1 MALSSN
7 RARNLSVGLL
17 IAGVFFFI
25 ATLVLGT
32 WSGFSA
38 ISFIGFYLLATGLV
52 CFVLLIQFQLRT
64 LAEQEKLDTSRLA
77 TDDKSSTIFAEQ
89 SKQPELFA
97 VAQKRLVLLEKWFIP
112 ILAALIA
119 AYQISIGVI
128 LLNGLRSTV
137 PDEVI
142 TRQPLLCSV
151 FLITIAFTAF
161 LLSRYATGMSTETKF
176 KPLRAAGSSLLG
188 GAVLCFI
195 VAICLALVQFQFPL
209 PLKVV
214 SYIIP
219 VLMILLG
226 VETALNVVLDIYRPR
241 LKDQYSRS
249 AFDSRLLGIISEPG
263 EVLHTVAGAIDYQF
277 GFKVSQ
283 TWFYQLL
290 ERAIIPLLLLSV
302 LVLYLLSTMVV
313 VNPAEQAIVERFGN
327 PLTDTNEV
335 RLYGPGILWKM
346 PWPIDIA
353 YIYPTE
359 KVKEIYIGYEPKLDA
374 KTGLPEPEKQ
384 LIWGKKH
391 YEEEYDLIVASP
403 ASNVGPSEGVVPI
416 SLVKANIPVQ
426 YKIKNLY
433 DFMYNHSEPEKL
445 LEAICYGELAQYA
458 ASAKVEA
465 DTPEDFQT
473 SILGAGR
480 ETAKQVLT
488 ERIQARANEEGL
500 GVEIVF
506 VGMQGIH
513 PPVEVAE
520 DYQRV
525 IAAVQEQ
532 QAAVLNAQGFLNNI
546 LGNLAGSVEYAEQL
560 YKLAV
565 RLEQAQKTEP
575 QAREQLA
582 EQLDKAFINAGGN
595 IFKTLAEAKSYAF
608 EKATL
613 SEADSK
619 RFADQLKP
627 YLAAKDIYRENLR
640 LEVFED
646 DLLRKIRKYVVI
658 ADPND
663 SQVFI
668 VDVKEKLTTDLY
680 DITGLE
686 APEEQ

>member
-1 MALSSN
+1 MVLSSN
-7 RARNLSVGLL
+7 RARNLSIGLL
-17 IAGVFFFI
+17 SAGSFFFI
-25 ATLVLGT
+25 ATLILGT

-38 ISFIGFYLLATGLV
+38 ISFIGFYLLATALI

-64 LAEQEKLDTSRLA
+64 LAEQEKLDTTQLGGEG
-77 TDDKSSTIFAEQ
+77 KSGTIFAEQ
-89 SKQPELFA
+89 GKQPELFA
-97 VAQKRLVLLEKWFIP
+97 IAQKRLALFEKWFIAM
-112 ILAALIA
+112 LAAIIA
-119 AYQISIGVI
+119 AYQISLGIV
-128 LLNGLRSTV
+128 LLNRLRSTV
-137 PDEVI
+137 PEEVVI
-142 TRQPLLCSV
+142 RQPLLCAV
-151 FLITIAFTAF
+151 FLITIAFAAF
-161 LLSRYATGMSTETKF
+161 LLSRYATGLSTEPKF
-176 KPLRAAGSSLLG
+176 KPLRAAGSSMLG

-195 VAICLALVQFQFPL
+195 AAISLALVQFKFPL
-209 PLKVV
+209 PLKVL

-219 VLMILLG
+219 ILLILLG

-290 ERAIIPLLLLSV
+290 ERAVVPLLLLSIV
-302 LVLYLLSTMVV
+302 VLYLLSTMVV
-313 VNPAEQAIVERFGN
+313 VNTGEQAIVERFGN
-327 PLTDTNEV
+327 PFTEANDV
-335 RLYGPGILWKM
+335 REYGPGIVWKL

-353 YIYPTE
+353 YKYPTE
-359 KVKEIYIGYEPKLDA
+359 KVKEIYIGYEPKLDE

-391 YEEEYDLIVASP
+391 YQEEYDLIVASP
-403 ASNVGPSEGVVPI
+403 ASNVGPSEGVVPVSI
-416 SLVKANIPVQ
+416 VKANIPVQ
-426 YKIKNLY
+426 YKINNLY
-433 DFMYNHSEPEKL
+433 DYMYNHKEPEKL
-445 LEAICYGELAQYA
+445 LEAICYGELTQYA
-458 ASAKVEA
+458 ASAQVEA
-465 DTPEDFQT
+465 DTPQELEK
-473 SILGAGR
+473 SILGVGR
-480 ETAKQVLT
+480 ETAKEVLT
-488 ERIQARANEEGL
+488 RRIQQRADEERL

-513 PPVEVAE
+513 PPVDVAE
-520 DYQRV
+520 DYQKV
-525 IAAVQEQ
+525 IASVQDQ
-532 QAAVLNAQGFLNNI
+532 QAAILNAQGSVNDT

-565 RLEQAQKTEP
+565 RLEQAQKSEP
-575 QAREQLA
+575 QVREQLA
-582 EQLDKAFINAGGN
+582 EQLDKAFLNAGGD
-595 IFKTLAEAKSYAF
+595 IFKTLADAKSYAY

-627 YLAAKDIYRENLR
+627 YLVAKDIYRENLR

-646 DLLRKIRKYVVI
+646 DLLKKIRKYVVI

-663 SQVFI
+663 SQVYI
-668 VDVKEKLTTDLY
+668 VDMKEQLAPGLY

-686 APEEQ
+686 APKEQ

>member
-7 RARNLSVGLL
+7 RARNLSIVLL
-17 IAGVFFFI
+17 AAGAFFFI
-25 ATLVLGT
+25 VTLILGT

-38 ISFIGFYLLATGLV
+38 ISFIGLYLLATALV
-52 CFVLLIQFQLRT
+52 CFVLLIQYQLRT
-64 LAEQEKLDTSRLA
+64 LAEQEKLDTTEL
-77 TDDKSSTIFAEQ
+77 TGEGKSGTIFAEQ
-89 SKQPELFA
+89 GKQAELFA
-97 VAQKRLVLLEKWFIP
+97 VAQKRLALFEKWFIP
-112 ILAALIA
+112 ILAAIIA
-119 AYQISIGVI
+119 AYQVGIGII

-137 PDEVI
+137 PEEIV
-142 TRQPLLCSV
+142 TRQPLLCAV
-151 FLITIAFTAF
+151 FLITIFLTAF
-161 LLSRYATGMSTETKF
+161 LLSRYTTGMSTEAKF
-176 KPLRAAGSSLLG
+176 KPLRAAGSSMLG
-188 GAVLCFI
+188 GAVLCF
-195 VAICLALVQFQFPL
+195 VAAICLALVQFKFPL
-209 PLKVV
+209 PLKVF

-219 VLMILLG
+219 ALLILLG
-226 VETALNVVLDIYRPR
+226 IETALNVVLDIYRPR

-290 ERAIIPLLLLSV
+290 ERAIVPLLLLSV

-327 PLTDTNEV
+327 PLTDTNDV
-335 RLYGPGILWKM
+335 RLYGPGIVWKL

-353 YIYPTE
+353 YKYPTE
-359 KVKEIYIGYEPKLDA
+359 KVKEIYIGYEPKLNE
-374 KTGLPEPEKQ
+374 KTGLPEPETQ

-403 ASNVGPSEGVVPI
+403 ASNVGPSEGVVPV

-433 DFMYNHSEPEKL
+433 DFIYNHSEPEKL
-445 LEAICYGELAQYA
+445 LEAICYGELAKYA
-458 ASAKVEA
+458 ASAQVEA
-465 DTPEDFQT
+465 DTPQELQT

-480 ETAKQVLT
+480 ETAKEVLT
-488 ERIQARANEEGL
+488 KRIQQRADEEGL

-520 DYQRV
+520 DYQKV
-525 IAAVQEQ
+525 IASVQDQ
-532 QAAVLNAQGFLNNI
+532 QAAVLDAQGSLNNT

-565 RLEQAQKTEP
+565 RLEAQKEEP
-575 QAREQLA
+575 QVRRQLA
-582 EQLDKAFINAGGN
+582 EQLDKAFMNAGGD
-595 IFKTLAEAKSYAF
+595 IFKTLADAKSYAY

-627 YLAAKDIYRENLR
+627 YLVAKDIYRENLR

-646 DLLRKIRKYVVI
+646 EQLAKIRKYIVI
-658 ADPND
+658 SDPND
-663 SQVFI
+663 YHVYI
-668 VDVKEKLTTDLY
+668 MDMKEQLTPGLY

-686 APEEQ
+686 APKEQ

>member
-7 RARNLSVGLL
+7 RARNLSVALL
-17 IAGVFFFI
+17 IVSTFFFI
-25 ATLVLGT
+25 ITLVLGT

-38 ISFIGFYLLATGLV
+38 ISSIGFYLLTTALV

-77 TDDKSSTIFAEQ
+77 ADSKAETIFAEQ
-89 SKQPELFA
+89 ASQPGLFA
-97 VAQKRLVLLEKWFIP
+97 VAQKRLAILEKWFIP
-112 ILAALIA
+112 ILATIIA
-119 AYQISIGVI
+119 AYQVSIGII
-128 LLNGLRSTV
+128 LLYALRS
-137 PDEVI
+137 PLSGEVV
-142 TRQPLLCSV
+142 TRQPLLCAV
-151 FLITIAFTAF
+151 LLITIAFTAF
-161 LLSRYATGMSTETKF
+161 LLSRYATGMSTEAKF
-176 KPLRAAGSSLLG
+176 KPMRAAGSSMLG
-188 GAVLCFI
+188 GAVLCFV
-195 VAICLALVQFQFPL
+195 VAICLALVQFKFPT
-209 PLKVV
+209 PIKVV

-219 VLMILLG
+219 ILLVLLG
-226 VETALNVVLDIYRPR
+226 AETAANVVLDIYRPR
-241 LKDQYSRS
+241 IKGQYSRA

-290 ERAIIPLLLLSV
+290 ERAIIPLILLSV
-302 LVLYLLSTMVV
+302 LALYLLSTMVV

-335 RLYGPGILWKM
+335 RLYGPGIVWKM

-353 YIYPTE
+353 YKYPTE
-359 KVKEIYIGYEPKLDA
+359 KVREIHIGYQPKVDA
-374 KTGLPEPEKQ
+374 KTGLPESETQ

-391 YEEEYDLIVASP
+391 YEQEHDLIVASRVSDIEP
-403 ASNVGPSEGVVPI
+403 GAGVVPV
-416 SLVKANIPVQ
+416 SLVKANVPVQ

-433 DFMYNHSEPEKL
+433 EFMYNHNEPEKL
-445 LEAICYGELAQYA
+445 LEAICYGELAKFG
-458 ASAKVEA
+458 ASAKVEV
-465 DTPEDFQT
+465 DSPEDLQT

-480 ETAKQVLT
+480 EKAKQVLT
-488 ERIQARANEEGL
+488 ERIQARADQQGL

-506 VGMQGIH
+506 VGLQGIH
-513 PPVEVAE
+513 PPVDVSA
-520 DYQRV
+520 DYQKV
-525 IAAVQEQ
+525 IAAVQQKE
-532 QAAVLNAQGFLNNI
+532 AAVLDAQTVLNST
-546 LGNLAGSVEYAEQL
+546 LGNLAGSVNYAEQL
-560 YKLAV
+560 YKLAMKF
-565 RLEQAQKTEP
+565 EQTRQSDTES
-575 QAREQLA
+575 REQLA
-582 EQLDKAFINAGGN
+582 EQLDKSFTNAGGD
-595 IFKTLAEAKSYAF
+595 IFKTLAEAKGYAF

-627 YLAAKDIYRENLR
+627 YIVAKEIYRKNLR

-646 DLLRKIRKYVVI
+646 KPLRKIRKYVII

-663 SQVFI
+663 TQVFI
-668 VDVKEKLTTDLY
+668 VDVKEKLEPGLY

>member
-25 ATLVLGT
+25 VTLILGT

-38 ISFIGFYLLATGLV
+38 VSFIGFYLLATSLV
-52 CFVLLIQFQLRT
+52 CFVLLIQFQLRL
-64 LAEQEKLDTSRLA
+64 LAEQEKLDTTQLSGEG
-77 TDDKSSTIFAEQ
+77 KSDTIFAEQ
-89 SKQPELFA
+89 GKQPELFA
-97 VAQKRLVLLEKWFIP
+97 VAQKRLALFEKWFIP
-112 ILAALIA
+112 ILAVIIA
-119 AYQISIGVI
+119 AYEGTIGII

-137 PDEVI
+137 PDEIV
-142 TRQPLLCSV
+142 TRQPLLGAV
-151 FLITIAFTAF
+151 FLIAIAFTAF
-161 LLSRYATGMSTETKF
+161 LLSRYATGLSTEPKF
-176 KPLRAAGSSLLG
+176 KPLRAAGSSMLG

-195 VAICLALVQFQFPL
+195 TAICLALVQFKFPFPL
-209 PLKVV
+209 KIV

-219 VLMILLG
+219 VLLILLG
-226 VETALNVVLDIYRPR
+226 IETALNIVFDIYRPR

-290 ERAIIPLLLLSV
+290 ERAIVPLVLLAV
-302 LVLYLLSTMVV
+302 LVLYSLSTMVV

-327 PLTDTNEV
+327 PRTDTNDV
-335 RLYGPGILWKM
+335 RLYGPGIIWKL

-353 YIYPTE
+353 YVYPTE
-359 KVKEIYIGYEPKLDA
+359 KVKEIYIGYEPKLDE
-374 KTGLPEPEKQ
+374 KTGLPEPETQ

-391 YEEEYDLIVASP
+391 YKEEYDLIVASP
-403 ASNVGPSEGVVPI
+403 ASNVGPSEGVVPV

-426 YKIKNLY
+426 YKIKSLY
-433 DFMYNHSEPEKL
+433 DFMYNHNEPERL
-445 LEAICYGELAQYA
+445 LEAICYGELAEYA
-458 ASAKVEA
+458 ASAQVEA
-465 DTPEDFQT
+465 DTPEELDK

-480 ETAKQVLT
+480 ETAKKVLT
-488 ERIQARANEEGL
+488 ERIQAHADQEGL

-506 VGMQGIH
+506 VGMQGVH
-513 PPVEVAE
+513 PPVDVAE
-520 DYQRV
+520 DYQKV
-525 IAAVQEQ
+525 IASVQDQ
-532 QAAVLNAQGFLNNI
+532 QAAILTAQGEVNNT

-565 RLEQAQKTEP
+565 QLEQTQQNKP
-575 QAREQLA
+575 QVREHLA
-582 EQLDKAFINAGGN
+582 KQLDAAFMDAGGD
-595 IFKTLAEAKSYAF
+595 IFKTLADAESYAY

-619 RFADQLKP
+619 RFADQMKP

-646 DLLRKIRKYVVI
+646 ELLQKIRKYVVI

-663 SQVFI
+663 AQVFI
-668 VDVKEKLTTDLY
+668 VDMKEQLTPGLY

>member
-7 RARNLSVGLL
+7 RARNLSAALLTVGT
-17 IAGVFFFI
+17 FFFI
-25 ATLVLGT
+25 ITLVLGT
-32 WSGFSA
+32 WSGFFAVS
-38 ISFIGFYLLATGLV
+38 SIGFYLLTTALI
-52 CFVLLIQFQLRT
+52 CFVLLIQFHLRT

-77 TDDKSSTIFAEQ
+77 SDNKTDTIFAEQ
-89 SKQPELFA
+89 ARQPGLFA
-97 VAQKRLVLLEKWFIP
+97 VAQKRLTILEKWFIP
-112 ILAALIA
+112 ILAAIIA
-119 AYQISIGVI
+119 AYQVGIGII
-128 LLNGLRSTV
+128 LLYSLRSPLSGEAV
-137 PDEVI
+137 
-142 TRQPLLCSV
+142 TRQPLLCAV

-161 LLSRYATGMSTETKF
+161 LLSRYATGMSTEAKF
-176 KPLRAAGSSLLG
+176 KPMRAAGSSMLG
-188 GAVLCFI
+188 SAVLCFV
-195 VAICLALVQFQFPL
+195 VAICLALVQFKFPT
-209 PLKVV
+209 PIKVA

-219 VLMILLG
+219 ILLILLG
-226 VETALNVVLDIYRPR
+226 AETAVNVVLDIYRPR
-241 LKDQYSRS
+241 IKGQYSRA

-290 ERAIIPLLLLSV
+290 ERAITPLVLLSA

-313 VNPAEQAIVERFGN
+313 VNSEEQAIVERFGN

-353 YIYPTE
+353 YKYPTE
-359 KVKEIYIGYEPKLDA
+359 KVREIHIGYQPKLDP
-374 KTGLPEPEKQ
+374 KTGLPVSEAQ

-391 YEEEYDLIVASP
+391 YEEEYDLIVAS
-403 ASNVGPSEGVVPI
+403 SQSDIEPSAGVVPV

-445 LEAICYGELAQYA
+445 LEAICYGELAKYG
-458 ASAKVEA
+458 ASAKVEV
-465 DTPEDFQT
+465 DSPQDLQT

-480 ETAKQVLT
+480 EKAKQVLT
-488 ERIQARANEEGL
+488 EGIQARADQQGL

-506 VGMQGIH
+506 VGLQGIH
-513 PPVEVAE
+513 PPVDVAA
-520 DYQRV
+520 DYQKV
-525 IAAVQEQ
+525 IAAVQQKE
-532 QAAVLNAQGFLNNI
+532 AAVLDAQGFLNNI
-546 LGNLAGSVEYAEQL
+546 LCNLAGSVNYAEQL
-560 YKLAV
+560 YKLALK
-565 RLEQAQKTEP
+565 LEQAP
-575 QAREQLA
+575 QSDSKNREQLT
-582 EQLDKAFINAGGN
+582 EQLDRSFAGASGD
-595 IFKTLAEAKSYAF
+595 IFKTLAEAKSYAY

-627 YLAAKDIYRENLR
+627 YLVAKDIYRENLR
-640 LEVFED
+640 LEIFED
-646 DLLRKIRKYVVI
+646 KLLRKIRKYVI
-658 ADPND
+658 ISDPND

-668 VDVKEKLTTDLY
+668 VDVKENLTPGLY

>member
-7 RARNLSVGLL
+7 RARNLSVALL
-17 IAGVFFFI
+17 IVGIFLFI
-25 ATLVLGT
+25 ITLVLGT
-32 WSGFSA
+32 WSGFPA
-38 ISFIGFYLLATGLV
+38 ISSIGFYLLATTLIY
-52 CFVLLIQFQLRT
+52 FVLSIQFHLRT

-77 TDDKSSTIFAEQ
+77 SDSQSGTIFAEQ
-89 SKQPELFA
+89 SNQPDLFA
-97 VAQKRLVLLEKWFIP
+97 VSQKRLGILEKWFMP
-112 ILAALIA
+112 VLAAIVA
-119 AYQISIGVI
+119 VYQVGIGII
-128 LLNGLRSTV
+128 LLYSLSSPLAG
-137 PDEVI
+137 EVV
-142 TRQPLLCSV
+142 TRQPLLCAV
-151 FLITIAFTAF
+151 FLVTIAFVSF
-161 LLSRYATGMSTETKF
+161 LLSRYATGMSTELKF
-176 KPLRAAGSSLLG
+176 KPMRAAGSSLLG
-188 GAVLCFI
+188 GAVLCFV

-219 VLMILLG
+219 VLLILLG
-226 VETALNVVLDIYRPR
+226 IETALNVVFDIYRPR
-241 LKDQYSRS
+241 LKGQYSR
-249 AFDSRLLGIISEPG
+249 AALDSRLLGIISEPG

-290 ERAIIPLLLLSV
+290 EKAIVPLILLSA

-353 YIYPTE
+353 YKYPTE
-359 KVKEIYIGYEPKLDA
+359 KVKEIYIGYEPKLDP

-391 YEEEYDLIVASP
+391 YEQEYDLIVASP
-403 ASNVGPSEGVVPI
+403 QSGIEPSAGVVPV

-445 LEAICYGELAQYA
+445 LEAICYGELAKYA

-465 DTPEDFQT
+465 DTPQDLQT

-480 ETAKQVLT
+480 EIAKQVLT
-488 ERIQARANEEGL
+488 ERIQARADKQGL

-506 VGMQGIH
+506 VGLQGIH
-513 PPVEVAE
+513 PPVEVAA
-520 DYQRV
+520 DYQKV
-525 IAAVQEQ
+525 IAAVQQ
-532 QAAVLNAQGFLNNI
+532 KQAAVLYAQRFLNNI

-560 YKLAV
+560 YKLAL
-565 RLEQAQKTEP
+565 RLEQAQQTEP
-575 QAREQLA
+575 ENREQLA
-582 EQLDKAFINAGGN
+582 EQLDRAFSDAGGE

-619 RFADQLKP
+619 RFVDQLKP
-627 YLAAKDIYRENLR
+627 YLVAKDIYRENLR
-640 LEVFED
+640 LEIFED
-646 DLLRKIRKYVVI
+646 KLLRKIRKYVI
-658 ADPND
+658 ISDPND

-668 VDVKEKLTTDLY
+668 VDVKENLTPGLY

>member
-1 MALSSN
+1 
-7 RARNLSVGLL
+7 V
-17 IAGVFFFI
+17 
-25 ATLVLGT
+25 
-32 WSGFSA
+32 
-38 ISFIGFYLLATGLV
+38 
-52 CFVLLIQFQLRT
+52 
-64 LAEQEKLDTSRLA
+64 
-77 TDDKSSTIFAEQ
+77 
-89 SKQPELFA
+89 
-97 VAQKRLVLLEKWFIP
+97 
-112 ILAALIA
+112 
-119 AYQISIGVI
+119 
-128 LLNGLRSTV
+128 LLNGLRNTV
-137 PDEVI
+137 PEEVV
-142 TRQPLLCSV
+142 TRQPLLCAV
-151 FLITIAFTAF
+151 FLITIAFAAF
-161 LLSRYATGMSTETKF
+161 LLSRYASGLSTEPKF
-176 KPLRAAGSSLLG
+176 KPLRAAGSSMLG

-195 VAICLALVQFQFPL
+195 AAICLALVQFKFPL
-209 PLKVV
+209 PLQFF

-219 VLMILLG
+219 ALLILLG

-290 ERAIIPLLLLSV
+290 ERAIIPLLLLSII
-302 LVLYLLSTMVV
+302 VLYLLSTMVV
-313 VNPAEQAIVERFGN
+313 VNTGEKAIVERFGN
-327 PLTDTNEV
+327 PKTDTNDV
-335 RLYGPGILWKM
+335 REYGPGIVWKL

-353 YIYPTE
+353 YKYPTE
-359 KVKEIYIGYEPKLDA
+359 KVKEIYIGYEPKLNE

-384 LIWGKKH
+384 LIWGQKH
-391 YEEEYDLIVASP
+391 YQEEYDLIVASP
-403 ASNVGPSEGVVPI
+403 ASTVGPSEGVVPVSI
-416 SLVKANIPVQ
+416 VKANIPVQ

-433 DFMYNHSEPEKL
+433 NFMYNHKETEKL
-445 LEAICYGELAQYA
+445 LEAICYGELTKYA
-458 ASAKVEA
+458 ASAQVEA
-465 DTPEDFQT
+465 DTPQELAK

-480 ETAKQVLT
+480 ETAKEVLT
-488 ERIQARANEEGL
+488 KRIQKRADEDGL

-520 DYQRV
+520 DYQKV
-525 IAAVQEQ
+525 IASVQDQ
-532 QAAVLNAQGFLNNI
+532 QAAILNAQGSVNNT
-546 LGNLAGSVEYAEQL
+546 LGNLAGSVEYADQL

-565 RLEQAQKTEP
+565 RLEQAQKDKP
-575 QAREQLA
+575 QVREQLA
-582 EQLDKAFINAGGN
+582 EQLDKAFLNAGGD
-595 IFKTLAEAKSYAF
+595 IFKTLADAKSYAY

-619 RFADQLKP
+619 RFTDQLKP
-627 YLAAKDIYRENLR
+627 YLVAKDIYREHLR

-646 DLLRKIRKYVVI
+646 DVLKKIRKYVVI

-668 VDVKEKLTTDLY
+668 VDMKEQLAPGLY